1 MGDRLSRRD
10 LFGMFRKSLSAA
22 KADELP
28 LRPPGA
34 IDEDRI
40 ADTCIRCGA
49 CIDVCPRRAI
59 RAIPRGYAAGV
70 GTPYIV
76 PREAPC
82 VMCSGLSCT
91 AVCPSGTLR
100 RLTSPHE
107 VHMGR
112 AIIDKAR
119 CLPYQGT
126 ACSACVS
133 FCPVQGAISLDAQ
146 ARPHITDACTGCGLC
161 EHYCPPDPTAVHIRP
176 RVPR

>member
-34 IDEDRI
+34 IDEDLI

-49 CIDVCPRRAI
+49 CIDICPRRAI

-76 PREAPC
+76 PRDAPC

-91 AVCPSGTLR
+91 TVCPSGTLR
-100 RLTSPHE
+100 RLAGPHE
-107 VHMGR
+107 MRIGR
-112 AIIDKAR
+112 AIVDKAR

-126 ACSACVS
+126 PCSACVS
-133 FCPVQGAISLDAQ
+133 FCPVQGAIALDAQ
-146 ARPHITDACTGCGLC
+146 GRPRITDSCTGCGLC
-161 EHYCPPDPTAVHIRP
+161 EHYCPPDPTAIHVRP
-176 RVPR
+176 KVSR